1 MTDFNNALHD
11 YMELPWSKT
20 YFLALRAK
28 SLVKIIEEPQHSF
41 SKQFDEFIRANWH
54 HIDNCTLVDPFRIGR
69 LLDCLEEVKNIE
81 GDILEF
87 GSYKGG
93 TGILMGL
100 FLKEYHIQKHIHLF
114 DSFAGLPE
122 PDKNFDRGYKEG
134 MFVSDYDILAKKIE
148 DLGLQDII
156 TLHKG
161 WFKDTLPGFFKN
173 NPQLKAAM
181 LHVDCD
187 LYTSTMDCFPDAFPV
202 LSENGVV
209 VLDDFNDGGKGEK
222 KAIVENLHQETIIQM
237 GPAPQ
242 AFFYKSNPEALK
254 PSKYSEKEGR
264 IVYDFEDILSNTAYL
279 NWLKETTTIDLK
291 ALLVNYFQQ

>member
-1 MTDFNNALHD
+1 
-11 YMELPWSKT
+11 MELPWSKT

-28 SLVKIIEEPQHSF
+28 SLVKIMEEPQHSF
-41 SKQFDEFIRANWH
+41 SPKFDDFIRNNWH
-54 HIDNCTLVDPFRIGR
+54 HIHNCTLVDPFRIGR
-69 LLDCLEEVKNIE
+69 LLDCLHEVKNID

-100 FLKEYHIQKHIHLF
+100 FLKANNIQKHIHLF

-122 PDKNFDRGYKEG
+122 PDKDFDKGYKEG
-134 MFVSDYDILAKKIE
+134 MFVSDYDLLSDKIHA
-148 DLGLQDII
+148 LGLQDII

-161 WFKDTLPGFFKN
+161 WFKDTLPGFLKN
-173 NPQLKAAM
+173 HPQLKAAM

-187 LYTSTMDCFPDAFPV
+187 LYTSTMDCFPDAFPI
-202 LSENGVV
+202 LSDNGVV

-222 KAIVENLHQETIIQM
+222 KAIVENLNEATVIQM

-242 AFFYKSNPEALK
+242 AYFYKKQASQIRLSAF
-254 PSKYSEKEGR
+254 SEKEGHM
-264 IVYDFEDILSNTAYL
+264 IYDFEDILSNTSYL
-279 NWLKETTTIDLK
+279 NWLHETTKIDLK
-291 ALLVNYFQQ
+291 STLVNYFKK